1 MSAELAEFEHEGS
14 WKGGSKPFGP
24 SYGKLMMWFFLVSD
38 AFTFGTFLIA
48 YGGLRFTQ
56 DWWPDPAEVFSSF
69 PGIDGHLPLAFVTLM
84 TFILIASS
92 YTMVMAVYEGHH
104 GNRKSVIW
112 WLLATVVGGAAF
124 LGCQAIEW
132 THLMHQGLSFWNNP
146 FQPGADGISTVVR
159 SAEELAIVSAHD
171 IKAIN
176 FGQLFFVITG
186 FHGSHVLSGVVL
198 MIIILANAVGGT
210 YERRGHY
217 EMVEKVGLYWHF
229 VDLVWVFVFL
239 VFYLI

>member
-1 MSAELAEFEHEGS
+1 MSAVAEHTNEGQ
-14 WKGGSKPFGP
+14 WMGGNEPFGA
-24 SYGKLMMWFFLVSD
+24 SYGKVMMWFFLVSD
-38 AFTFGTFLIA
+38 ALTFGTFLIA

-69 PGIDGHLPLAFVTLM
+69 PGIESKVPLAFVTLM

-112 WLLATVVGGAAF
+112 WLLATVLGGAAF
-124 LGCQAIEW
+124 LSCQAIEW
-132 THLMHQGLSFWNNP
+132 THLIHQGLGFFSNP
-146 FQPGADGISTVVR
+146 FQPDAAGATTVLT
-159 SAEELAIVSAHD
+159 SDAMAAMTPGD
-171 IKAIN
+171 YKAIN

-210 YERRGHY
+210 YEKRGHY

>member
-1 MSAELAEFEHEGS
+1 MSAIVEFEHEGS
-14 WKGGSKPFGP
+14 WKGGSKPFGA
-24 SYGKLMMWFFLVSD
+24 SYGKIMMWFFLVSD
-38 AFTFGTFLIA
+38 AFTFATFLIA
-48 YGGLRFTQ
+48 YGGIRFTQ

-69 PGIDGHLPLAFVTLM
+69 PGIDAHVPLAFVTLM

-92 YTMVMAVYEGHH
+92 VTMVMAVFEGHH
-104 GNRKSVIW
+104 MNRKSVVW
-112 WLLATVVGGAAF
+112 WMLATVIGGAAF

-132 THLMHQGLSFWNNP
+132 THLLHQGLSFWSNP
-146 FQPGADGISTVVR
+146 FQPGADGISTVVKTAEQMT
-159 SAEELAIVSAHD
+159 SAAAHE
-171 IKAIN
+171 IKALN

-186 FHGSHVLSGVVL
+186 FHGSHVLSGV
-198 MIIILANAVGGT
+198 IILIVVLANVVGGT
-210 YERRGHY
+210 YEKRGSY

>member
-1 MSAELAEFEHEGS
+1 MSAELVEFEHEGS

-56 DWWPDPAEVFSSF
+56 DWWPDPAEVLSSF

-159 SAEELAIVSAHD
+159 SAEELLRRKISN
-171 IKAIN
+171 KIN
-176 FGQLFFVITG
+176 TFEN
-186 FHGSHVLSGVVL
+186 LS
-198 MIIILANAVGGT
+198 T
-210 YERRGHY
+210 YETRMQNNISFSY
-217 EMVEKVGLYWHF
+217 KSKVKIKKKSNGKGQIIFNFKNQDHLNEILDKF
-229 VDLVWVFVFL
+229 DQ
-239 VFYLI
+239 